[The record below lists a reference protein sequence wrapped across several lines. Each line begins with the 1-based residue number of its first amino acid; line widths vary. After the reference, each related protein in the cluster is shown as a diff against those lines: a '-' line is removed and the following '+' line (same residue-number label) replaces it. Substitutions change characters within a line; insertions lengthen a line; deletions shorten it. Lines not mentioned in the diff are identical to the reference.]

1 MCAEKLKIPR
11 RTFKDTIKH
20 LKEVITVEPL
30 IACYQMALF
39 VSKPALDNLE
49 FEKACK
55 VNLRYDSGICKAIL
69 SGNHSQHKS
78 ENEEVQRVIS
88 TMHSWQQPV
97 QSFTPLIL
105 VLFLGSFSDRH
116 KWRKPFLL
124 MPLVGELFG
133 VVGCIMCTLFMTQL
147 PLEVQG
153 ISQKI
158 IPSLL
163 GGQTMLVMATTAY
176 IADISS
182 VKMRTFRLG
191 IVQIVIS
198 VVLPTVQSFSGIL
211 FVKAGYMSVLTV
223 SAILH
228 FVALLYGVLWI
239 KETQKDRTKKFERCV
254 LADMFNPEH
263 TKETFNLLMQKKREN
278 NDRLLVWLLILMAF
292 LQRAAFDGESNVL
305 YLYTQNVFQWT
316 PLEYSYFLTVNSL
329 VALGGH
335 LFGVPLFTKVFHFS
349 DSIILLIT
357 LANKIITNIFFGLAQ
372 TPQLFYA
379 GKINIF
385 YNMANKLETFVLG
398 VAVSAVTRVYRTA
411 KKSLATKIVAKND
424 VGKAQSLLGIGEVLA
439 PAVFVPI
446 YNKIIYFKTLDTF
459 PASFF
464 FFSILL
470 YSVCGC
476 FVVAMYIRIFREK
489 NISVV
494 PSHPEDPTIINEK
507 VIETI
512 HL

>member
-1 MCAEKLKIPR
+1 MCAEKLKIPK
-11 RTFKDTIKH
+11 RTFKDKIKR

-55 VNLRYDSGICKAIL
+55 VNLSYDSDICKAIL
-69 SGNHSQHKS
+69 SGNYSQHKS

-133 VVGCIMCTLFMTQL
+133 VVGCIMCTIFMTQL
-147 PLEVQG
+147 PLEIQG

-182 VKMRTFRLG
+182 VKMRTLRLG
-191 IVQIVIS
+191 VVQIVIS

-211 FVKAGYMSVLTV
+211 FVKAGYLSVLTV
-223 SAILH
+223 SAVLH
-228 FVALLYGVLWI
+228 FTALLYGALWI
-239 KETQKDRTKKFERCV
+239 KETQKDRSKKFEWCV
-254 LADMFNPEH
+254 LVDMFDPEH
-263 TKETFNLLMQKKREN
+263 AKETFKLLLRKKGEE
-278 NDRLLVWLLILMAF
+278 NDRLLVWLLVLMAF

-305 YLYTQNVFQWT
+305 FLYTQNVFQWT

-349 DSIILLIT
+349 DSIILLIAI
-357 LANKIITNIFFGLAQ
+357 ANKIVTNIFFGLAE

-379 GKINIF
+379 
-385 YNMANKLETFVLG
+385 G
-398 VAVSAVTRVYRTA
+398 VAVSAVTRMYRTA

-424 VGKAQSLLGIGEVLA
+424 VGKAQSLLGICDVLA
-439 PAVFVPI
+439 PAAFVPI
-446 YNKIIYFKTLDTF
+446 YNKIIYFKTLNTF
-459 PASFF
+459 PATFF
-464 FFSILL
+464 FFSIFL
-470 YSVCGC
+470 YGVCAC
-476 FVVAMYIRIFREK
+476 FVVAIYIRIFGK
-489 NISVV
+489 KDISIV
-494 PSHPEDPTIINEK
+494 PPHPENPTIFNEK